1 MASSCSDN
9 SCDLDA
15 HIRALLKSDVKD
27 IEDVLKRILQQRKE
41 EDVCDVVLCPKV
53 DVFRSAIRAQE
64 GFLDELKGREQDN
77 AAAIEKARLRIEVST
92 RVMNHL
98 GTQLIDEQCRAKEK
112 LEQLR
117 DIQADRRKF
126 ADTVGKGKDE
136 LVALRRG
143 DEEIRLEMNRIR
155 HKTKLVVVE
164 IRERS
169 RVAASEIDVARVGL
183 GDATALLVGARA
195 EMVDANAELERTL
208 LSVEETR
215 HKVVHARAD
224 GSSLE
229 DELAKLVDTRSEL
242 ANTKS
247 ELVDTRSELAN
258 TKSELSGVMSE
269 LSDTKSELS
278 GVMSELSD
286 TTSELSGV
294 MSEIDIVYSE
304 LKSVW
309 DSKSELETTYSELK
323 NEHGISKYEL
333 ERARSELA
341 HMNSMRA
348 KMAPDQLKVVLKD
361 VVNYDNRLTRANVLL
376 ASLYK
381 ELSDTESDIAST
393 RIQIKAKR
401 TLVLNSVISRL
412 QAPHVVST
420 ATIPHEYPG
429 IVALF
434 VRLYTPYTVPPN
446 NAPILTDGFGR
457 NNKFAAAKSNA
468 YTMQTA
474 SQDCTARFTE
484 NRANWATGIGGHAVA
499 LKGLARPCC
508 FCEIDSFACGVLS
521 SQFPGIPIIS
531 DVTTLDPLDVIASSS
546 RVGAA
551 LSPDLITASFPCQ
564 DVSMAGKGGG
574 LSGTRSSL
582 VWEVFRV
589 LDGLPSVRAVFLEN
603 SPALRYRGLDA
614 ICEAFETRGFSV
626 RYGILSAAD
635 MGARHVRSRIW
646 VLAARDKDAGMLF
659 PYLSRTRLSSSISQ
673 SLSYPFAKL
682 DAEMPRLVTRS
693 PGTESR
699 ADVRSL
705 TLQWQALGNAI
716 VPQAARFAFAVLLTE
731 MRSVFGSSTSN
742 ITNMGRLLDVGLSQ
756 YPIVVRPCLES
767 LDRAKAEFYTRLYY
781 PGEDRLWRVS
791 IWPTPMRSSSHF
803 TPREWTAHGRRVKS
817 GFATRV
823 FHASETAAS
832 NGYVHGNH
840 LDARERL
847 RINIRWVETAIMG
860 FPKGWMVVGA
870 VAYKDMNAAAESS
883 LSITPGHYAS
893 RNPLILEALAELDG
907 KTINDVEKEVCCFVV
922 GDQRCGDCML
932 VIVWPHVKD
941 DFCTCKA
948 ACNTATAHDV
958 PAPTLVYLA
967 RPCGLTDDMLVL
979 EVVRE
984 SFVLKRFKNV
994 GPNCGQVSRE
1004 SMVRS
1009 TILALIQVTTNQID
1023 EMDDVV
1029 PVKYKHDTLTYKK
1042 AVMYRELESYGGRPN
1057 GPQQHVA
1064 SEMRKMGL
1072 IENSPK
1078 NAVTVFLVNLR
1089 RIRSAIYADEATKL
1103 LGTIRS
1109 DSAVTAIA
1117 AAPTAAPTA
1126 TPTATDNVLD
1136 LGVFS
1141 SVDCCTA
1148 LRWTFQKVAIKTV
1161 DVCSGSVDLVSI
1173 NGVRKGGG
1181 IYFRNYTGFAEI
1193 VVTNIKS
1200 NYDSILV
1207 FVSLLLCPRL
1217 SSVFRSAPC
1226 SVVFESSTSVY
1237 YCLSA
1242 PAPFFTME
1250 DILMIVQSGGIDAF
1264 TLDAGLICGST
1275 LLVRSS
1281 DRTVRYLSSRN
1292 TCIEVS

>member
-9 SCDLDA
+9 SCDLDT

-27 IEDVLKRILQQRKE
+27 IDNVLKRILQQLK
-41 EDVCDVVLCPKV
+41 EDVCDGVLCPKA

-64 GFLDELKGREQDN
+64 GFLDELKVREQDN
-77 AAAIEKARLRIEVST
+77 AAAIEKARLRIEVAT
-92 RVMNHL
+92 RLMNHL

-112 LEQLR
+112 LDQLC

-126 ADTVGKGKDE
+126 ADTIGKGKDE

-155 HKTKLVVVE
+155 HKTKLVGKQRSAALGKIRAHEDELVGFREGALAAEAELVE

-169 RVAASEIDVARVGL
+169 RVASSEIDVARVGF
-183 GDATALLVGARA
+183 GDATARLVGARA
-195 EMVDANAELERTL
+195 ELVDANAELERTL

-224 GSSLE
+224 GSSLG
-229 DELAKLVDTRSEL
+229 DELAK
-242 ANTKS
+242 
-247 ELVDTRSELAN
+247 LVDTRSELAN

-269 LSDTKSELS
+269 LADTK
-278 GVMSELSD
+278 
-286 TTSELSGV
+286 SELSGV

-333 ERARSELA
+333 ERSRYELA

-348 KMAPDQLKVVLKD
+348 KIAVAPDQLKVVLKD
-361 VVNYDNRLTRANVLL
+361 VVNCDNRLTRANVLL

-393 RIQIKAKR
+393 RIQIKAR
-401 TLVLNSVISRL
+401 STLFLNSVISSSKRKDASKS
-412 QAPHVVST
+412 QIAAQRAKNIPAGGAISSAPHVVST

-457 NNKFAAAKSNA
+457 NNN
-468 YTMQTA
+468 
-474 SQDCTARFTE
+474 
-484 NRANWATGIGGHAVA
+484 GIGGHAVA

-551 LSPDLITASFPCQ
+551 LGPDLITASFPCQ

-589 LDGLPSVRAVFLEN
+589 LDGLPSVRAVLLEN

-756 YPIVVRPCLES
+756 YPLVVRPCLES

-803 TPREWTAHGRRVKS
+803 TPH
-817 GFATRV
+817 
-823 FHASETAAS
+823 
-832 NGYVHGNH
+832 
-840 LDARERL
+840 
-847 RINIRWVETAIMG
+847 
-860 FPKGWMVVGA
+860 
-870 VAYKDMNAAAESS
+870 MNADAESS
-883 LSITPGHYAS
+883 SYITPGHYAS

-907 KTINDVEKEVCCFVV
+907 KNINDVEKEVCCFVV
-922 GDQRCGDCML
+922 GDQRCGDGMMVL
-932 VIVWPHVKD
+932 VWPYVKD

-958 PAPTLVYLA
+958 PPPTLVYLP
-967 RPCGLTDDMLVL
+967 RPCDLTDDMLVL

-1042 AVMYRELESYGGRPN
+1042 AVLYRELESYGGRPN
-1057 GPQQHVA
+1057 GQQQHVA
-1064 SEMRKMGL
+1064 SEMRKMRL

-1078 NAVTVFLVNLR
+1078 NAVTVSMVNLR
-1089 RIRSAIYADEATKL
+1089 KIRSAIYADEATKFV
-1103 LGTIRS
+1103 GTIRS
-1109 DSAVTAIA
+1109 DAAVTAPATA
-1117 AAPTAAPTA
+1117 AAPATTAAHATASAPATAAAPGTA
-1126 TPTATDNVLD
+1126 TAAAPEATDNVLD
-1136 LGVFS
+1136 LGVFP

-1148 LRWTFQKVAIKTV
+1148 LRRTFQKVAIKTV

-1193 VVTNIKS
+1193 VVTSIKS
-1200 NYDSILV
+1200 NYDSILGACV
-1207 FVSLLLCPRL
+1207 GLSVRVPLALPASLVRIP
-1217 SSVFRSAPC
+1217 FRS
-1226 SVVFESSTSVY
+1226 V
-1237 YCLSA
+1237 L
-1242 PAPFFTME
+1242 
-1250 DILMIVQSGGIDAF
+1250 GG
-1264 TLDAGLICGST
+1264 
-1275 LLVRSS
+1275 V
-1281 DRTVRYLSSRN
+1281 
-1292 TCIEVS
+1292 

>member
-27 IEDVLKRILQQRKE
+27 IDNVLKRILQQRKE
-41 EDVCDVVLCPKV
+41 EDVCDVVLCPKA

-64 GFLDELKGREQDN
+64 GFLDELKGREQEN

-98 GTQLIDEQCRAKEK
+98 CTQLIDEKGRAKEK
-112 LEQLR
+112 LDQLR

-155 HKTKLVVVE
+155 HKTKLVGKQRSAALGKIRALEDDLVGFREGALAAEAELVE
-164 IRERS
+164 IRERA
-169 RVAASEIDVARVGL
+169 RVAASEIDVVRVGL
-183 GDATALLVGARA
+183 GDATACLVGARA
-195 EMVDANAELERTL
+195 ELVDANAELERTL
-208 LSVEETR
+208 LSVEKTR

-229 DELAKLVDTRSEL
+229 DELEKLVDTRSEI
-242 ANTKS
+242 
-247 ELVDTRSELAN
+247 AN
-258 TKSELSGVMSE
+258 TKSELSG
-269 LSDTKSELS
+269 
-278 GVMSELSD
+278 
-286 TTSELSGV
+286 
-294 MSEIDIVYSE
+294 

-341 HMNSMRA
+341 HMNSMRSKIA
-348 KMAPDQLKVVLKD
+348 VSPDQLKVVLKD
-361 VVNYDNRLTRANVLL
+361 VVNCDKRLARANVLL

-381 ELSDTESDIAST
+381 ELSYTESDIAST
-393 RIQIKAKR
+393 RIRIQARR
-401 TLVLNSVISRL
+401 TLVLNSVISTKTK
-412 QAPHVVST
+412 APHVVST
-420 ATIPHEYPG
+420 ATIPHSYPG

-457 NNKFAAAKSNA
+457 NNKYAAARSNA

-551 LSPDLITASFPCQ
+551 LGPDLITASFPCQ

-705 TLQWQALGNAI
+705 TLQWLALGNAI

-756 YPIVVRPCLES
+756 YPLVVRPCLES
-767 LDRAKAEFYTRLYY
+767 LNRAKAEFYTRLYY

-817 GFATRV
+817 GFATRA

-840 LDARERL
+840 LNARERL

-883 LSITPGHYAS
+883 SYITPGHYAS

-907 KTINDVEKEVCCFVV
+907 KTIN
-922 GDQRCGDCML
+922 
-932 VIVWPHVKD
+932 
-941 DFCTCKA
+941 
-948 ACNTATAHDV
+948 
-958 PAPTLVYLA
+958 
-967 RPCGLTDDMLVL
+967 
-979 EVVRE
+979 
-984 SFVLKRFKNV
+984 
-994 GPNCGQVSRE
+994 
-1004 SMVRS
+1004 
-1009 TILALIQVTTNQID
+1009 
-1023 EMDDVV
+1023 
-1029 PVKYKHDTLTYKK
+1029 
-1042 AVMYRELESYGGRPN
+1042 AV
-1057 GPQQHVA
+1057 
-1064 SEMRKMGL
+1064 
-1072 IENSPK
+1072 
-1078 NAVTVFLVNLR
+1078 
-1089 RIRSAIYADEATKL
+1089 
-1103 LGTIRS
+1103 
-1109 DSAVTAIA
+1109 
-1117 AAPTAAPTA
+1117 
-1126 TPTATDNVLD
+1126 
-1136 LGVFS
+1136 
-1141 SVDCCTA
+1141 
-1148 LRWTFQKVAIKTV
+1148 
-1161 DVCSGSVDLVSI
+1161 
-1173 NGVRKGGG
+1173 
-1181 IYFRNYTGFAEI
+1181 
-1193 VVTNIKS
+1193 
-1200 NYDSILV
+1200 
-1207 FVSLLLCPRL
+1207 
-1217 SSVFRSAPC
+1217 
-1226 SVVFESSTSVY
+1226 
-1237 YCLSA
+1237 
-1242 PAPFFTME
+1242 
-1250 DILMIVQSGGIDAF
+1250 
-1264 TLDAGLICGST
+1264 
-1275 LLVRSS
+1275 
-1281 DRTVRYLSSRN
+1281 
-1292 TCIEVS
+1292 

>member
-1 MASSCSDN
+1 MDSSCSDN

-27 IEDVLKRILQQRKE
+27 IDNVLKRILQQRKE
-41 EDVCDVVLCPKV
+41 EDVCDVVLCPKA

-77 AAAIEKARLRIEVST
+77 AGAIEKARLRIEVAT
-92 RVMNHL
+92 KVMNHL

-112 LEQLR
+112 LDQLR

-126 ADTVGKGKDE
+126 ADTIGKGKDE

-155 HKTKLVVVE
+155 HKTKLVGKQRSAALGKIRAHEDELVGFREGALAAEAELVE

-169 RVAASEIDVARVGL
+169 RVASSEIDVARVGL
-183 GDATALLVGARA
+183 GDATARLVGARA
-195 EMVDANAELERTL
+195 ELVDANADLERTL

-247 ELVDTRSELAN
+247 ELVDTRSELVDTKSELAN
-258 TKSELSGVMSE
+258 TKSELAN
-269 LSDTKSELS
+269 TKSELANTK
-278 GVMSELSD
+278 SELAN
-286 TTSELSGV
+286 TKSELSGV

-348 KMAPDQLKVVLKD
+348 KMAVSPDQLKVVLKD
-361 VVNYDNRLTRANVLL
+361 VVNCDNRLTRANVLL

-401 TLVLNSVISRL
+401 TIVLNSVISS
-412 QAPHVVST
+412 HVRRD
-420 ATIPHEYPG
+420 PPP
-429 IVALF
+429 L
-434 VRLYTPYTVPPN
+434 VPKMARSPSVMS
-446 NAPILTDGFGR
+446 LD
-457 NNKFAAAKSNA
+457 
-468 YTMQTA
+468 
-474 SQDCTARFTE
+474 DC
-484 NRANWATGIGGHAVA
+484 GIGGHAVA

-551 LSPDLITASFPCQ
+551 LGPDLITASFPCQ

-574 LSGTRSSL
+574 LS
-582 VWEVFRV
+582 
-589 LDGLPSVRAVFLEN
+589 
-603 SPALRYRGLDA
+603 
-614 ICEAFETRGFSV
+614 
-626 RYGILSAAD
+626 AD

-731 MRSVFGSSTSN
+731 MRSKSRRRDTN
-742 ITNMGRLLDVGLSQ
+742 IPGLTTWIK
-756 YPIVVRPCLES
+756 P
-767 LDRAKAEFYTRLYY
+767 
-781 PGEDRLWRVS
+781 ED
-791 IWPTPMRSSSHF
+791 MDAAADSSS
-803 TPREWTAHGRRVKS
+803 
-817 GFATRV
+817 
-823 FHASETAAS
+823 
-832 NGYVHGNH
+832 Y
-840 LDARERL
+840 
-847 RINIRWVETAIMG
+847 
-860 FPKGWMVVGA
+860 
-870 VAYKDMNAAAESS
+870 
-883 LSITPGHYAS
+883 ITPGHCAS
-893 RNPLILEALAELDG
+893 RNPLILEALAEIDG

-922 GDQRCGDCML
+922 GDQRFGDCMM
-932 VIVWPHVKD
+932 VVVWPYVKD
-941 DFCTCKA
+941 GFCTCKA

-958 PAPTLVYLA
+958 PAPILVYLP
-967 RPCGLTDDMLVL
+967 RPCDLTDDMLGL
-979 EVVRE
+979 EVVRG

-1029 PVKYKHDTLTYKK
+1029 PVKYKHVTLTYKK
-1042 AVMYRELESYGGRPN
+1042 AVLYRELESYGGRPS
-1057 GPQQHVA
+1057 GQQQHVA
-1064 SEMRKMGL
+1064 SDMRKMGL

-1078 NAVTVFLVNLR
+1078 NAVTVFMVNLR
-1089 RIRSAIYADEATKL
+1089 QIRSAIYADEATKFV
-1103 LGTIRS
+1103 GTIRS
-1109 DSAVTAIA
+1109 DVAPSPIPLTASAFHFRPPHSPFSSPPMPLHPA
-1117 AAPTAAPTA
+1117 ACQPCTLPLSNPQKNMCHRPCDVFSEYLNQEFLPRTIPVPDVIDPTVVSARRNRLHPCI
-1126 TPTATDNVLD
+1126 ATDVCARRLA
-1136 LGVFS
+1136 LLS
-1141 SVDCCTA
+1141 TRPSVDCCTA
-1148 LRWTFQKVAIKTV
+1148 LRRTFQKVAIKTV

-1193 VVTNIKS
+1193 VVTSIKS

-1226 SVVFESSTSVY
+1226 SVVFESSTGVY
-1237 YCLSA
+1237 YGLSA

-1250 DILMIVQSGGIDAF
+1250 DVLMLVQSGGIDAF

-1275 LLVRSS
+1275 ILVRSS
-1281 DRTVRYLSSRN
+1281 DRTVRSQPSRTPHEACLN
-1292 TCIEVS
+1292 IRAVFV

>member
-27 IEDVLKRILQQRKE
+27 IDNVLKRILQQRKE
-41 EDVCDVVLCPKV
+41 EEACDVVLCPKA
-53 DVFRSAIRAQE
+53 DVFLSAIRAQE

-98 GTQLIDEQCRAKEK
+98 GTQMIDEQCRANEK
-112 LEQLR
+112 LDQLR

-155 HKTKLVVVE
+155 HKTKLVGKQRSSALGKIRAHEDELVGFREGALAVEAELVE
-164 IRERS
+164 IRERA

-183 GDATALLVGARA
+183 GDATARLVGARA
-195 EMVDANAELERTL
+195 ELVDANAELERTL

-215 HKVVHARAD
+215 HKGVYARAD

-229 DELAKLVDTRSEL
+229 DELAKL
-242 ANTKS
+242 
-247 ELVDTRSELAN
+247 AN
-258 TKSELSGVMSE
+258 TKSELSGVRYE
-269 LSDTKSELS
+269 LADTKSELS
-278 GVMSELSD
+278 GVMSELAD
-286 TTSELSGV
+286 TKSELSGV

-323 NEHGISKYEL
+323 NEHGISMYEL
-333 ERARSELA
+333 ERSRSELA

-348 KMAPDQLKVVLKD
+348 KIAVSPDQLKVVLKD
-361 VVNYDNRLTRANVLL
+361 VVNCYNRLTRANVLL

-393 RIQIKAKR
+393 RIQIRARR
-401 TLVLNSVISRL
+401 TLVLNSVISS
-412 QAPHVVST
+412 HVRRD
-420 ATIPHEYPG
+420 PP
-429 IVALF
+429 L
-434 VRLYTPYTVPPN
+434 LVPKMARSPSVMS
-446 NAPILTDGFGR
+446 LD
-457 NNKFAAAKSNA
+457 
-468 YTMQTA
+468 
-474 SQDCTARFTE
+474 DC
-484 NRANWATGIGGHAVA
+484 GIGGHAVA

-551 LSPDLITASFPCQ
+551 LGPNLITASFPCQ

-646 VLAARDKDAGMLF
+646 VLAARDKDAGMLL

-756 YPIVVRPCLES
+756 YPLVVRPCLES

-823 FHASETAAS
+823 FHASKTAAS

-840 LDARERL
+840 LDAREQL

-870 VAYKDMNAAAESS
+870 VAYKDMNADAESS
-883 LSITPGHYAS
+883 SYITPGHYAS

-932 VIVWPHVKD
+932 VIVWPYVKD

-958 PAPTLVYLA
+958 PAPTLVYIA
-967 RPCGLTDDMLVL
+967 RPCDLTDDMLVL

-984 SFVLKRFKNV
+984 SFVLNRFKNV
-994 GPNCGQVSRE
+994 GPNFGQVSRE

-1042 AVMYRELESYGGRPN
+1042 AVLYRELESYGGRPN
-1057 GPQQHVA
+1057 GQQQHVA

-1089 RIRSAIYADEATKL
+1089 RIRRAIYADEATKL

-1109 DSAVTAIA
+1109 DA
-1117 AAPTAAPTA
+1117 A
-1126 TPTATDNVLD
+1126 
-1136 LGVFS
+1136 
-1141 SVDCCTA
+1141 
-1148 LRWTFQKVAIKTV
+1148 KVAIKTV

-1193 VVTNIKS
+1193 VVTNIQS
-1200 NYDSILV
+1200 NYDSILVKAPVLDSV

-1226 SVVFESSTSVY
+1226 SVVFESSTGVY
-1237 YCLSA
+1237 YGLSA
-1242 PAPFFTME
+1242 PAPFFAIE
-1250 DILMIVQSGGIDAF
+1250 DVLMLVQSGGIDAF
-1264 TLDAGLICGST
+1264 TVDAGLLCGST
-1275 LLVRSS
+1275 IIVRSS

-1292 TCIEVS
+1292 TCIEFS

>member
-27 IEDVLKRILQQRKE
+27 IDNVLKRILQQRKE
-41 EDVCDVVLCPKV
+41 EEACDVVLCPKA
-53 DVFRSAIRAQE
+53 DVFLSAIRAQE
-64 GFLDELKGREQDN
+64 GFLDELKGREHYN

-98 GTQLIDEQCRAKEK
+98 CTQLIDEKGRAKEK
-112 LEQLR
+112 LDQLR
-117 DIQADRRKF
+117 DIQADRRKI
-126 ADTVGKGKDE
+126 ADTVGKVQDE

-143 DEEIRLEMNRIR
+143 DEKIRLEMNHLR
-155 HKTKLVVVE
+155 HKTKIVGKQRSAALGKIRALEDELAGFREGALAAEAELVE
-164 IRERS
+164 IKERA
-169 RVAASEIDVARVGL
+169 RVAAFDIDVARVGL
-183 GDATALLVGARA
+183 GDATARLVGARA
-195 EMVDANAELERTL
+195 ELVDANVELERTL
-208 LSVEETR
+208 VSVEETR
-215 HKVVHARAD
+215 YKVVHARTD

-247 ELVDTRSELAN
+247 ELSGVMSELAN

-269 LSDTKSELS
+269 LADTTSELSGVMSELADTKSELS
-278 GVMSELSD
+278 GVMSELAD
-286 TTSELSGV
+286 TKSELSGV

-341 HMNSMRA
+341 HINSMRA
-348 KMAPDQLKVVLKD
+348 KNAVSPDQLKVVLKD
-361 VVNYDNRLTRANVLL
+361 VVNCDNRLTRANVLL

-393 RIQIKAKR
+393 RIQIKARR

-412 QAPHVVST
+412 HVWLQS
-420 ATIPHEYPG
+420 PLE
-429 IVALF
+429 
-434 VRLYTPYTVPPN
+434 
-446 NAPILTDGFGR
+446 
-457 NNKFAAAKSNA
+457 
-468 YTMQTA
+468 
-474 SQDCTARFTE
+474 
-484 NRANWATGIGGHAVA
+484 GGHKPR
-499 LKGLARPCC
+499 L
-508 FCEIDSFACGVLS
+508 LS
-521 SQFPGIPIIS
+521 AEPFENFPGIPIIS

-551 LSPDLITASFPCQ
+551 LGPDLITASFPCQ

-614 ICEAFETRGFSV
+614 IYEAFETRGFSV

-646 VLAARDKDAGMLF
+646 VLAARDKDASMLF

-682 DAEMPRLVTRS
+682 DAEMPRLVTRL

-756 YPIVVRPCLES
+756 YPLVVRPYLES
-767 LDRAKAEFYTRLYY
+767 MDRVKAEFYTRLYY

-883 LSITPGHYAS
+883 SYITPGHYAS
-893 RNPLILEALAELDG
+893 RKPLILELLAELDG

-932 VIVWPHVKD
+932 VIVWPYVKD

-967 RPCGLTDDMLVL
+967 RPCDLTDDMLVL
-979 EVVRE
+979 EVAQE

-994 GPNCGQVSRE
+994 GPTCGQVSRE

-1042 AVMYRELESYGGRPN
+1042 AVLYRELESYGGRPN
-1057 GPQQHVA
+1057 GQQQHVA

-1089 RIRSAIYADEATKL
+1089 RIRSAIYADESTKL

-1109 DSAVTAIA
+1109 DA
-1117 AAPTAAPTA
+1117 A
-1126 TPTATDNVLD
+1126 
-1136 LGVFS
+1136 
-1141 SVDCCTA
+1141 
-1148 LRWTFQKVAIKTV
+1148 KVAIKTV

-1193 VVTNIKS
+1193 VVTNIQS
-1200 NYDSILV
+1200 NYDGILVWALVLDSV

-1226 SVVFESSTSVY
+1226 SVVFESSTGVY
-1237 YCLSA
+1237 YGLSA
-1242 PAPFFTME
+1242 PAPFFAME
-1250 DILMIVQSGGIDAF
+1250 DVLMLVQSGGIDAF
-1264 TLDAGLICGST
+1264 TVDAGLLCGST
-1275 LLVRSS
+1275 IIVRSS
-1281 DRTVRYLSSRN
+1281 DRTVRCLSSRN
-1292 TCIEVS
+1292 TCLEFS

>member
-27 IEDVLKRILQQRKE
+27 IDNVLKRILQQRKE
-41 EDVCDVVLCPKV
+41 DDVCDVVLCPKA

-64 GFLDELKGREQDN
+64 GFLDELKVREQHN
-77 AAAIEKARLRIEVST
+77 AAAIEKARLRIEVAT
-92 RVMNHL
+92 KVMNHL

-112 LEQLR
+112 LDQLR
-117 DIQADRRKF
+117 DIQADSRKF
-126 ADTVGKGKDE
+126 ADTIGKGKDE

-155 HKTKLVVVE
+155 HKTKLVGKQRSAALGKIRAHEDELVGFREGALAAEAELVE

-169 RVAASEIDVARVGL
+169 RVASSDIDVARVGF
-183 GDATALLVGARA
+183 GDATARLVGARA
-195 EMVDANAELERTL
+195 ELVDANAELERTL
-208 LSVEETR
+208 LSVDETR

-247 ELVDTRSELAN
+247 ELANSKSELANSKSELSGVMSELVDTRSELAN
-258 TKSELSGVMSE
+258 TKSEFSGVMSE

-348 KMAPDQLKVVLKD
+348 KMAVSPDQLKVVLKD
-361 VVNYDNRLTRANVLL
+361 VVNCDNRLTRANVLL

-401 TLVLNSVISRL
+401 TLVLNSVISR
-412 QAPHVVST
+412 
-420 ATIPHEYPG
+420 
-429 IVALF
+429 
-434 VRLYTPYTVPPN
+434 
-446 NAPILTDGFGR
+446 
-457 NNKFAAAKSNA
+457 
-468 YTMQTA
+468 
-474 SQDCTARFTE
+474 
-484 NRANWATGIGGHAVA
+484 
-499 LKGLARPCC
+499 
-508 FCEIDSFACGVLS
+508 
-521 SQFPGIPIIS
+521 
-531 DVTTLDPLDVIASSS
+531 
-546 RVGAA
+546 AA
-551 LSPDLITASFPCQ
+551 LGPDLITASFPCQ

-673 SLSYPFAKL
+673 SLSYPFSKL

-731 MRSVFGSSTSN
+731 MR
-742 ITNMGRLLDVGLSQ
+742 
-756 YPIVVRPCLES
+756 
-767 LDRAKAEFYTRLYY
+767 
-781 PGEDRLWRVS
+781 
-791 IWPTPMRSSSHF
+791 HF

-860 FPKGWMVVGA
+860 FPKGWMV
-870 VAYKDMNAAAESS
+870 
-883 LSITPGHYAS
+883 
-893 RNPLILEALAELDG
+893 EALAELDG

-922 GDQRCGDCML
+922 GDQRCGDSMM
-932 VIVWPHVKD
+932 VIVWPYVKD

-958 PAPTLVYLA
+958 PAPTLVYLP
-967 RPCGLTDDMLVL
+967 RPCDLTDDMLGL
-979 EVVRE
+979 EVVRA

-1029 PVKYKHDTLTYKK
+1029 PVKYKHGTLTYNK
-1042 AVMYRELESYGGRPN
+1042 AVLYRELERYGGRPS
-1057 GPQQHVA
+1057 GQQQHVA

-1078 NAVTVFLVNLR
+1078 NAVTVFMVNLR
-1089 RIRSAIYADEATKL
+1089 KIRSAIYADEATKFV
-1103 LGTIRS
+1103 GTIRS
-1109 DSAVTAIA
+1109 D
-1117 AAPTAAPTA
+1117 AAP
-1126 TPTATDNVLD
+1126 
-1136 LGVFS
+1136 
-1141 SVDCCTA
+1141 
-1148 LRWTFQKVAIKTV
+1148 
-1161 DVCSGSVDLVSI
+1161 
-1173 NGVRKGGG
+1173 
-1181 IYFRNYTGFAEI
+1181 
-1193 VVTNIKS
+1193 
-1200 NYDSILV
+1200 
-1207 FVSLLLCPRL
+1207 
-1217 SSVFRSAPC
+1217 
-1226 SVVFESSTSVY
+1226 
-1237 YCLSA
+1237 
-1242 PAPFFTME
+1242 
-1250 DILMIVQSGGIDAF
+1250 
-1264 TLDAGLICGST
+1264 
-1275 LLVRSS
+1275 
-1281 DRTVRYLSSRN
+1281 
-1292 TCIEVS
+1292 

>member
-27 IEDVLKRILQQRKE
+27 IDNVLKRILQQRKE
-41 EDVCDVVLCPKV
+41 EDVCDVVLCPKA

-77 AAAIEKARLRIEVST
+77 AAAIEKARLRIEVAT

-112 LEQLR
+112 LDQLR

-126 ADTVGKGKDE
+126 ADTIGKGKDE

-143 DEEIRLEMNRIR
+143 DEEIRLEINRIR
-155 HKTKLVVVE
+155 HKTKLVGKQRSAALGKIRAHEDELVGFREGALAAEAELVE
-164 IRERS
+164 IRES
-169 RVAASEIDVARVGL
+169 VRVAASEIDVARVGL
-183 GDATALLVGARA
+183 GDATARLVGAR
-195 EMVDANAELERTL
+195 EELVDANDELERTL

-247 ELVDTRSELAN
+247 ELAN
-258 TKSELSGVMSE
+258 TKSELSG
-269 LSDTKSELS
+269 
-278 GVMSELSD
+278 
-286 TTSELSGV
+286 
-294 MSEIDIVYSE
+294 

-341 HMNSMRA
+341 RMNSMRA
-348 KMAPDQLKVVLKD
+348 KIAVSPDQLKVVLKD
-361 VVNYDNRLTRANVLL
+361 VVNCDNRLTRANVIL

-393 RIQIKAKR
+393 RIQIKARR
-401 TLVLNSVISRL
+401 TLVLNSVISS
-412 QAPHVVST
+412 HVRRD
-420 ATIPHEYPG
+420 PPP
-429 IVALF
+429 L
-434 VRLYTPYTVPPN
+434 VPKMARSPSVMS
-446 NAPILTDGFGR
+446 LD
-457 NNKFAAAKSNA
+457 
-468 YTMQTA
+468 
-474 SQDCTARFTE
+474 DC
-484 NRANWATGIGGHAVA
+484 GIGGHAVA

-551 LSPDLITASFPCQ
+551 LGPDLITASFPCQ

-756 YPIVVRPCLES
+756 YPLVVRPCLES

-883 LSITPGHYAS
+883 SYITPGHYAS

-932 VIVWPHVKD
+932 VIVWPYVKD

-967 RPCGLTDDMLVL
+967 
-979 EVVRE
+979 
-984 SFVLKRFKNV
+984 
-994 GPNCGQVSRE
+994 
-1004 SMVRS
+1004 
-1009 TILALIQVTTNQID
+1009 
-1023 EMDDVV
+1023 
-1029 PVKYKHDTLTYKK
+1029 
-1042 AVMYRELESYGGRPN
+1042 
-1057 GPQQHVA
+1057 
-1064 SEMRKMGL
+1064 
-1072 IENSPK
+1072 SP
-1078 NAVTVFLVNLR
+1078 
-1089 RIRSAIYADEATKL
+1089 
-1103 LGTIRS
+1103 
-1109 DSAVTAIA
+1109 
-1117 AAPTAAPTA
+1117 
-1126 TPTATDNVLD
+1126 
-1136 LGVFS
+1136 
-1141 SVDCCTA
+1141 
-1148 LRWTFQKVAIKTV
+1148 
-1161 DVCSGSVDLVSI
+1161 
-1173 NGVRKGGG
+1173 
-1181 IYFRNYTGFAEI
+1181 
-1193 VVTNIKS
+1193 
-1200 NYDSILV
+1200 
-1207 FVSLLLCPRL
+1207 
-1217 SSVFRSAPC
+1217 
-1226 SVVFESSTSVY
+1226 
-1237 YCLSA
+1237 
-1242 PAPFFTME
+1242 M
-1250 DILMIVQSGGIDAF
+1250 
-1264 TLDAGLICGST
+1264 
-1275 LLVRSS
+1275 
-1281 DRTVRYLSSRN
+1281 
-1292 TCIEVS
+1292 

>member
-27 IEDVLKRILQQRKE
+27 IDNVLKRILQQRKE
-41 EDVCDVVLCPKV
+41 EDVCDVVLCPKA

-64 GFLDELKGREQDN
+64 GFLDELKVREQDN
-77 AAAIEKARLRIEVST
+77 AAAIEKARLRIEVAT
-92 RVMNHL
+92 KVINHL

-112 LEQLR
+112 LDQLR
-117 DIQADRRKF
+117 DLRADRRKF
-126 ADTVGKGKDE
+126 ADTIGKGKDE

-155 HKTKLVVVE
+155 HKTKLVGKQRSAALGKIRAHEDELVGFREGALAAEAELVE

-169 RVAASEIDVARVGL
+169 RVASSEIDVARVGL
-183 GDATALLVGARA
+183 GDATARLVGARA
-195 EMVDANAELERTL
+195 ELVDANADLERTL

-269 LSDTKSELS
+269 
-278 GVMSELSD
+278 
-286 TTSELSGV
+286 
-294 MSEIDIVYSE
+294 IDIVYSE

-323 NEHGISKYEL
+323 NEQGISKYEL

-348 KMAPDQLKVVLKD
+348 KMAVSPDQLKVVLKD
-361 VVNYDNRLTRANVLL
+361 VVNCDNRLTRANVLL

-401 TLVLNSVISRL
+401 TLVLNSVISS
-412 QAPHVVST
+412 HVRRD
-420 ATIPHEYPG
+420 PPP
-429 IVALF
+429 L
-434 VRLYTPYTVPPN
+434 VPKMARSPSVMS
-446 NAPILTDGFGR
+446 LD
-457 NNKFAAAKSNA
+457 
-468 YTMQTA
+468 
-474 SQDCTARFTE
+474 DC
-484 NRANWATGIGGHAVA
+484 GIGGHAVA

-551 LSPDLITASFPCQ
+551 LGPDLITASFPCQ

-574 LSGTRSSL
+574 LS
-582 VWEVFRV
+582 
-589 LDGLPSVRAVFLEN
+589 
-603 SPALRYRGLDA
+603 
-614 ICEAFETRGFSV
+614 
-626 RYGILSAAD
+626 AD

-756 YPIVVRPCLES
+756 YPLVVRPCLES

-832 NGYVHGNH
+832 NGYAHGNH

-883 LSITPGHYAS
+883 SYITPGHYAS

-907 KTINDVEKEVCCFVV
+907 KAINDVEKEVCCFVV
-922 GDQRCGDCML
+922 GEQRCGDSMML
-932 VIVWPHVKD
+932 IVWPYVKD

-958 PAPTLVYLA
+958 PPPTLVYLP
-967 RPCGLTDDMLVL
+967 RPCDLTDDMLVL

-1029 PVKYKHDTLTYKK
+1029 PVKYKHDTLTYNK
-1042 AVMYRELESYGGRPN
+1042 AVLYRELESYGGTPH
-1057 GPQQHVA
+1057 GQQQHV
-1064 SEMRKMGL
+1064 SREMRKMGL

-1078 NAVTVFLVNLR
+1078 NAVTVFMVNLR
-1089 RIRSAIYADEATKL
+1089 KIRSAIYADEATKFV
-1103 LGTIRS
+1103 GTIRS
-1109 DSAVTAIA
+1109 DAAVTATAAAHAPAATHATA
-1117 AAPTAAPTA
+1117 AAPAPAATHATAAAPATA
-1126 TPTATDNVLD
+1126 TATATAAAPATATATATAAAPEATDNVLD
-1136 LGVFS
+1136 LGVFP

-1148 LRWTFQKVAIKTV
+1148 LRRTFQKVAIKTV

-1193 VVTNIKS
+1193 VVTSIKS

-1226 SVVFESSTSVY
+1226 SVVFESSTGVY
-1237 YCLSA
+1237 YGLSA

-1250 DILMIVQSGGIDAF
+1250 DVLMLVQSGGIDAF
-1264 TLDAGLICGST
+1264 TLDARLICGST
-1275 LLVRSS
+1275 ILVRSS

-1292 TCIEVS
+1292 TCIEFS